1 MTLTAPAVRLRPF
14 YCPVA
19 PAKHPEADLLNRRTI
34 QWVRDHG
41 LYVDDTQRRRL
52 EHVEAGLLAAL
63 TSPDGILDRTQIS
76 ADSLMWLF
84 AFDDAHCDEGS
95 LGRDPLE
102 LSRVL
107 IRLLRILEAP
117 EAPLPPSSPYRNF
130 ELALRDLHR
139 RLASCATPVQLGRW
153 IDAMRMYF
161 LCQVR
166 EAADRTEKS
175 VPDLADYTLLRIH
188 NGAMRVSVMLLDIA
202 DGYELPAAD
211 MDRADVRALTEATC
225 LLVGWDNDILSFR
238 KEHTRTGD
246 AVGLL
251 DVLAN
256 ARGEDVTVVLGEA
269 MLLRD
274 QVMVLFERLSR
285 QVAADAST
293 GLRRYVASLGH
304 WIRANLEW
312 GMTCE
317 RYREPGESPSLGHQ
331 WAETPAPLSDA
342 PVPVPTIAW
351 WWQQLGK

>member
-19 PAKHPEADLLNRRTI
+19 PAKHPESELLNRRTV

-41 LYVDDTQRRRL
+41 LYADDTQRRRL
-52 EHVEAGLLAAL
+52 EHVNAGLLAGL
-63 TSPDGILDRTQIS
+63 TSPGGLLEPTQVS

-117 EAPLPPSSPYRNF
+117 EAPIPPSGPYRNF
-130 ELALRDLHR
+130 ELALRDLHG
-139 RLASCATPVQLGRW
+139 RLTSCATPVQVGRW

-166 EAADRTEKS
+166 EAADRTEKA
-175 VPDLADYTLLRIH
+175 VPDLADYALLRIH

-211 MDRADVRALTEATC
+211 MDRADVRALTEVTC

-238 KEHTRTGD
+238 KEHTRTED

-251 DVLAN
+251 DVLAH
-256 ARGEDVTVVLGEA
+256 ARDEDVSVVMDEA

-274 QVMVLFERLSR
+274 QLMVLFERLGQ
-285 QVAADAST
+285 QVIADAST
-293 GLRRYVASLGH
+293 DLRRYVASLGH

-317 RYREPGESPSLGHQ
+317 RYREPGGTSPLDLQ
-331 WAETPAPLSDA
+331 WADTPTPLSEA

-351 WWQQLGK
+351 WWRQLGT